1 MTSSRAGRRPEKGRR
16 YHELLEALDERG
28 CPVCRLAEESVEDA
42 ISAILHEQV
51 NDAAF
56 REQFLASGGFCRHHA
71 WRFVLQ
77 HDILG
82 TAILYRALLRD
93 AGRHRRV
100 AAHCQLC
107 LSYESGEGS
116 ALDILEYG
124 LDEATFADKFA
135 QSDGLCDPHFE
146 MALRHLGDRGALRQ
160 LQGETRRR
168 LLYQLDELI
177 RKQDYRFVGEPNE
190 GEGDSWLRAVN
201 AAAGIDAQALPRRR
215 SRKLP
220 PSKSESARQNERA

>member
-1 MTSSRAGRRPEKGRR
+1 MTSSPAGRRPEKGRR

-71 WRFVLQ
+71 WRLVLQ

-135 QSDGLCDPHFE
+135 QSDGLCDPP
-146 MALRHLGDRGALRQ
+146 LRDGPSPPGRQGCPSPAAGGDKTAFAVPARRAHPEAG
-160 LQGETRRR
+160 LQVRRR
-168 LLYQLDELI
+168 TERGRGRLVATCSQ
-177 RKQDYRFVGEPNE
+177 
-190 GEGDSWLRAVN
+190 
-201 AAAGIDAQALPRRR
+201 RRR
-215 SRKLP
+215 RYRCSGA
-220 PSKSESARQNERA
+220 S

>member
-1 MTSSRAGRRPEKGRR
+1 MG
-16 YHELLEALDERG
+16 
-28 CPVCRLAEESVEDA
+28 
-42 ISAILHEQV
+42 SAI
-51 NDAAF
+51 
-56 REQFLASGGFCRHHA
+56 
-71 WRFVLQ
+71 
-77 HDILG
+77 
-82 TAILYRALLRD
+82 
-93 AGRHRRV
+93 
-100 AAHCQLC
+100 
-107 LSYESGEGS
+107 
-116 ALDILEYG
+116 
-124 LDEATFADKFA
+124 
-135 QSDGLCDPHFE
+135 PHFE

>member
-1 MTSSRAGRRPEKGRR
+1 
-16 YHELLEALDERG
+16 
-28 CPVCRLAEESVEDA
+28 
-42 ISAILHEQV
+42 
-51 NDAAF
+51 
-56 REQFLASGGFCRHHA
+56 QFLASGGFCRHHA

-135 QSDGLCDPHFE
+135 QSDGLCDPP
-146 MALRHLGDRGALRQ
+146 LRDGPSPPGRQGCPSPAAGGDKTAFAVPARRAHPEAG
-160 LQGETRRR
+160 LQVRRR
-168 LLYQLDELI
+168 TERGRGRLVATCSQ
-177 RKQDYRFVGEPNE
+177 RRRRF
-190 GEGDSWLRAVN
+190 
-201 AAAGIDAQALPRRR
+201 DAQALPRRR

-220 PSKSESARQNERA
+220 PSKSESARQNEGVGWPPASSPDFELVKSKAIPVCRTDPAA